1 MGFVLH
7 QLMRKVQL
15 SGGLGSEAAFVP
27 FEAGLESMESA
38 EVLLWAMRHG
48 VSRGAL
54 CVLIAAAL
62 AGCGGGGGAGLSVSE
77 ETAAEMDTPEDDVE
91 APVDYGSGPVAA
103 AGAVTETLKALA
115 ASGQLSA
122 SYKPENTGSTAYN
135 IGAFGPVFA
144 WPVIPLHMVLL
155 PDGRVLG
162 YGSDDKGAQGA
173 KLHYAVWD
181 PEWNPAL
188 PGADSSAF
196 QLLANTTGTDL
207 FCNTQL
213 VLPSNGQVFMA
224 GGDRIVN
231 GVRNYAVADTNFFN
245 PADNSLRK
253 EAGSMAYRRW
263 YGTAITTQKGE
274 VVVMGGRD
282 DRYYAGTSTKP
293 STEASY
299 SPVPEIYVPGSGWRS
314 LTGARSDAAFG
325 SAKGNWWYPKSWLAP
340 NGKIVTITNDGYF
353 YALDPTGSGSLTK
366 LTGKLQGT
374 NYNTT
379 SLMYAPGKLMS
390 IRNTTQVALVDI
402 NGAQPVIKI
411 GAPISTARKWGFS
424 TVLPDGKVWVNGGSR
439 NANTLAD
446 AVYTSE
452 IWDPA
457 SGRWTMTATAQK
469 PRLYH
474 GNTMLLPSGAVVVGG
489 GGAPGPVRGLN
500 AEVYFPPYF
509 FNPDGS
515 FATQPVINQVS
526 PKNLSWSDTFTV
538 QMSTTAPV
546 DRVVMIRTG
555 SSTHSF
561 SNEQRRMEL
570 AFTQDGQTLTVKAP
584 AKATEMPPGYY
595 MVFALRKNPK
605 APADDDRLVPSPAK
619 IVKLS

>member
-1 MGFVLH
+1 
-7 QLMRKVQL
+7 
-15 SGGLGSEAAFVP
+15 
-27 FEAGLESMESA
+27 MESA
-38 EVLLWAMRHG
+38 EVLVWAMRHG
-48 VSRGAL
+48 APRAAL

-62 AGCGGGGGAGLSVSE
+62 TGCGGGGTEISASTALE
-77 ETAAEMDTPEDDVE
+77 ESAAMDDLPEDDVE
-91 APVDYGSGPVAA
+91 APVDFGSGPVAA
-103 AGAVTETLKALA
+103 AGPLTETMKALA

-122 SYKPENTGSTAYN
+122 SYKPENTTSAAYKA
-135 IGAFGPVFA
+135 GAFGPAFA
-144 WPVIPLHMVLL
+144 WPIIPLHMVLL
-155 PDGRVLG
+155 PDGRVLA

-173 KLHYAVWD
+173 KFHYSVWD
-181 PEWNPAL
+181 PDWNPSL

-196 QLLANTTGTDL
+196 QLLSNTTGTDL

-224 GGDRIVN
+224 GGDRIIN

-253 EAGSMAYRRW
+253 EPGSMKYRRW
-263 YGTAITTQKGE
+263 YGTAITTEKGE

-282 DRYYAGTSTKP
+282 DRFYGGTATKP
-293 STEASY
+293 ATEATY
-299 SPVPEIYVPGSGWRS
+299 SPIPEIYVPGSGWRT

-325 SAKGNWWYPKSWLAP
+325 EIKGNWWYPKSWLTP
-340 NGKIVTITNDGYF
+340 NGKILTITNDGYF
-353 YALDPTGSGSLTK
+353 YSLDPTGSGSITK
-366 LTGKLQGT
+366 LNGKLQGT

-379 SLMYAPGKLMS
+379 SLMYAPGKIMS

-411 GAPISTARKWGFS
+411 GAPLSTARKWGFS

-457 SGRWTMTATAQK
+457 TGQWTMTANAEK

-500 AEVYFPPYF
+500 AEVYFPPYL
-509 FNPDGS
+509 FNPDGTY
-515 FATQPVINQVS
+515 ATQPVINQVT
-526 PKNLSWSDTFTV
+526 PKNFSWSDSFTV
-538 QMSTTAPV
+538 QMSTSANV
-546 DRVVMIRTG
+546 ERVVMIRTG

-570 AFTQDGQTLTVKAP
+570 TFTQSGQTLTVKAP
-584 AKATEMPPGYY
+584 GKATEMPPGYY
-595 MVFALRKNPK
+595 MVFALTKNPK
-605 APADDDRLVPSPAK
+605 AGDGRLVPSQAK
-619 IVKLS
+619 IIKLS